1 MTDAG
6 ANAATHAADLVRM
19 AEQLIDIMGRES
31 AALRRFAFAEA
42 SALTE
47 GKASLANVYASRM
60 AALRKQPQSLRPT
73 DAAARRRL
81 TTAARAL
88 QQAAID
94 NAMALRAAHD
104 AHHSMLNAVVQAVTK
119 RDTPPAGYGR
129 NGRSQAAYRGP
140 VQPVSLFQ
148 DRRF

>member
-1 MTDAG
+1 MS
-6 ANAATHAADLVRM
+6 AAVASTHAADLAEM
-19 AEQLIDIMGRES
+19 AEQLIELMGRES

-47 GKASLANVYASRM
+47 GKATLANVFASRM
-60 AALRKQPQSLRPT
+60 TALRKQPQSLRPS

-81 TTAARAL
+81 ATAARAL

-94 NAMALRAAHD
+94 NALALRAAHD
-104 AHHSMLNAVVQAVTK
+104 AHHSLLNAVVQAVTK

-129 NGRSQAAYRGP
+129 NGRSQAPNRGP

>member
-1 MTDAG
+1 MSAAG
-6 ANAATHAADLVRM
+6 AATHAADLAEM
-19 AEQLIDIMGRES
+19 AEQLIELMGRES

-47 GKASLANVYASRM
+47 GKATLANVFASRM
-60 AALRKQPQSLRPT
+60 TALRKQPQSLRPS

-81 TTAARAL
+81 ATAARAL

-94 NAMALRAAHD
+94 NALALRAAHD
-104 AHHSMLNAVVQAVTK
+104 AHHSLLNAVVQAVTK

-129 NGRSQAAYRGP
+129 NGGSQAPNRGP

>member
-1 MTDAG
+1 MSPAM
-6 ANAATHAADLVRM
+6 AAPAADLAEM
-19 AEQLIDIMGRES
+19 AEQLIDLIGRES

-47 GKASLANVYASRM
+47 GKARLANVFASRM
-60 AALRKQPQSLRPT
+60 AALRKQPQMLRPA
-73 DAAARRRL
+73 DAAARGRL
-81 TTAARAL
+81 ANAARAL
-88 QQAAID
+88 QQAAVD
-94 NAMALRAAHD
+94 NALALRAAHD
-104 AHHSMLNAVVQAVTK
+104 AHHSLLNAVVQAVTK

-129 NGRSQAAYRGP
+129 NGQARTPDRGP

>member
-1 MTDAG
+1 MNAAV
-6 ANAATHAADLVRM
+6 ANAATHAAELVTM
-19 AEQLIDIMGRES
+19 AEQLIEIMGRES

-42 SALTE
+42 SALTA
-47 GKASLANVYASRM
+47 GKATLANVYASRM
-60 AALRKQPQSLRPT
+60 MALRKHPQSLRPA

-81 TTAARAL
+81 ATAARAL
-88 QQAAID
+88 QEAAID
-94 NAMALRAAHD
+94 NAIALRAAHD

-119 RDTPPAGYGR
+119 RDTAPAGYGR
-129 NGRSQAAYRGP
+129 NGRTQTAYRGP